1 MAPSTPAR
9 APVPEES
16 LRRAV
21 SVWGSYAWG
30 YADVGADIYVA
41 LGLVVGAAMGAANVA
56 FAFAGLVYVCI
67 GLAYTELAA
76 AYPVAGGGQFF
87 VTRALGDFLGFVAGW
102 AVLLDFTIDI
112 SLFAWFTIGYLSV
125 TVPWLSQHHVWYFV
139 AVLGVTAFLT
149 TINVIGVR
157 HSSRVNE
164 IVSGIDVVN
173 ETLIL
178 VAGFVLAWHPEILER
193 TMRVHWPSTDNLLLG
208 ISLAI
213 ISFVGLE
220 SISQAAEE
228 TYRPSTVLPRTSLAL
243 ILTILIF
250 AIGYSNLV
258 LGLPDVLSGGASV
271 PMYQFLGNAENN
283 DKAVAVLVGFIPYLG
298 ALFKLYVPLLGA
310 FLVMISSNSGVFGA
324 SRIAYAMGNS
334 GLLPSVFKRTNPK
347 TKTPVISIVVFSS
360 VAIVELFAAYRQGD
374 QALNFLADLYAFGA
388 ALSYTLVF
396 VALITLR
403 FKDAKAPRPFRM
415 PLNVPV
421 KIGGLQG
428 TISIVSVLG
437 LMGIGAILIFIILTH
452 PIGRIAG
459 PLWLVSGIIGYAIY
473 RRRKNRP
480 VFGSLQRD
488 WVRHHVET
496 LTNAGELEM
505 LDEYKAAEKI
515 ST

>member
-1 MAPSTPAR
+1 MSAPGAAQPAL
-9 APVPEES
+9 PEES

-21 SVWGSYAWG
+21 STWGSYSWG

-41 LGLVVGAAMGAANVA
+41 LGLVVGAAMGAANIA
-56 FAFAGLVYVCI
+56 FAFAGIVYVCI

-87 VTRALGDFLGFVAGW
+87 VTRALGDFMGFVAGW

-125 TVPWLSQHHVWYFV
+125 AVPWLSEHPLLKFI

-149 TINVIGVR
+149 IINVVGVR
-157 HSSRVNE
+157 HSSRINE
-164 IVSGIDVVN
+164 LVAAVDVVN

-178 VAGFVLAWHPEILER
+178 VAGFVLAWQPALLEQ
-193 TMRVHWPSTDNLLLG
+193 TMRLHWPSTDNLLLG

-228 TYRPSTVLPRTSLAL
+228 TYRPSTVLPRTSMAL

-258 LGLPDVLSGGASV
+258 LGMPDVVTGGVSV
-271 PMYQFLGNAENN
+271 PLYQFLGSPAHN
-283 DKAVAVLVGFIPYLG
+283 DKAVAVLVGFIPYIG
-298 ALFKLYVPLLGA
+298 WLFKLYVPFLGA

-324 SRIAYAMGNS
+324 SRIAYAMGTN
-334 GLLPSVFKRTNPK
+334 GLLPAAFKLTNPK
-347 TKTPVISIVVFSS
+347 TKTPVVSILVFSG
-360 VAIVELFAAYRQGD
+360 VALVELVIAFFQGD

-403 FKDAKAPRPFRM
+403 FTDTAAPRPFRM
-415 PLNVPV
+415 PLNFNATVFGR
-421 KIGGLQG
+421 KG
-428 TISIVSVLG
+428 TISVASIIG
-437 LMGIGAILIFIILTH
+437 LLGIGAILVFIILTH
-452 PIGRIAG
+452 PVGRIAG
-459 PLWLVSGIIGYAIY
+459 PLWVVSGIVGYAIY
-473 RRRKNRP
+473 RRSHGRP
-480 VFGSLQRD
+480 VFGSISRD
-488 WVRHHVET
+488 WVLHHEET
-496 LTNAGELEM
+496 LAHAGELEM
-505 LDEYKAAEKI
+505 LDEYRAANKKA
-515 ST
+515 

>member
-1 MAPSTPAR
+1 MSPRAT
-9 APVPEES
+9 APVVSPDES
-16 LRRAV
+16 LRRAI
-21 SVWGSYAWG
+21 SPWGSYAWG

-56 FAFAGLVYVCI
+56 FAFAGIVYVCI

-87 VTRALGDFLGFVAGW
+87 VTRALGDFMGFVAGW

-125 TVPWLSQHHVWYFV
+125 TLPWLSAHHLFYFF

-149 TINVIGVR
+149 AVNVIGVR
-157 HSSRVNE
+157 HSSRINE
-164 IVSGIDVVN
+164 IVSAVDVVN

-178 VAGFVLAWHPEILER
+178 VAGFVLAWHPEVLER
-193 TMRVHWPSTDNLLLG
+193 TMRLHWPTTDNLLLG

-228 TYRPSTVLPRTSLAL
+228 TYRPSTILPRTSTAL

-250 AIGYSNLV
+250 AVGYSNLV
-258 LGLPDVLSGGASV
+258 LGMPDVMSGGVST
-271 PMYQFLGNAENN
+271 PMYAFLGSSANN
-283 DKAVAVLVGFIPYLG
+283 DKAVAVLVGFIPYVG

-324 SRIAYAMGNS
+324 SRIAYAMGTS
-334 GLLPSVFKRTNPK
+334 GLLPSAFKRTNPK
-347 TKTPVISIVVFSS
+347 TKTPVVSILVFSS
-360 VAIVELFAAYRQGD
+360 VALVELIAAYFQGD

-403 FKDAKAPRPFRM
+403 FTDTAAPRPFRM
-415 PLNVPV
+415 PLNINVTL
-421 KIGGLQG
+421 GGRAG
-428 TISIVSVLG
+428 SISLMSVLG
-437 LMGIGAILIFIILTH
+437 LLGIGAILVFIIITH
-452 PIGRIAG
+452 PVGRIAG
-459 PLWLVSGIIGYAIY
+459 PLWVASGVVGYAIY
-473 RRRKNRP
+473 RRRMGRP
-480 VFGSLQRD
+480 VFGSVARD
-488 WVRHHVET
+488 WVHHHEET
-496 LTNAGELEM
+496 LAHAGELEM
-505 LDEYKAAEKI
+505 LDAYRAARK
-515 ST
+515 SS